1 MKTPTPIS
9 NLRINTTKI
18 HECTVFPLQNQ
29 LVCVDALNR
38 VIQLYLLLRSEE
50 RVLKFGSNFV
60 SIIGE
65 RDHGTH
71 S

>member
-1 MKTPTPIS
+1 MNVQFFLRRIIS
-9 NLRINTTKI
+9 
-18 HECTVFPLQNQ
+18 C
-29 LVCVDALNR
+29 LNR
-38 VIQLYLLLRSEE
+38 AIQMYVLLRSEE